1 MSAELILRLA
11 SRRMWL
17 LWAPLIG
24 FALLVSGITAQ
35 FSNGVSGLTA
45 IIAGALVLV
54 ACLDWFSAETA
65 ANRATRRTPA
75 S

>member
-11 SRRMWL
+11 SRRMWA

-24 FALLVSGITAQ
+24 LVLGVSGLTAQ
-35 FSNGVSGLTA
+35 LSNGVSGLTT
-45 IIAGALVLV
+45 IIAGALVIV
-54 ACLDWFSAETA
+54 ACIDWFGAEVA

>member
-17 LWAPLIG
+17 FWAPLIG
-24 FALLVSGITAQ
+24 FVLVVSGLTAQ
-35 FSNGVSGLTA
+35 LSNGVSGLTV
-45 IIAGALVLV
+45 IIAGALVL
-54 ACLDWFSAETA
+54 AGCLDWLAAEVA
-65 ANRATRRTPA
+65 ADRAIRRTPA